1 MPAKERET
9 VRSFSYTEQDGVL
22 YYKNAT
28 ELEPVSEAATTMER
42 IRGMI
47 SIRDITRSLIDLQM
61 RGGTDAEIHELQA
74 DLNDAYDT
82 FTAKYGL
89 LCSTAN
95 KRAFE
100 QDSSYCLLRSLEMI
114 DEDTGKLERKA
125 DMFTKRTINREIVID
140 HVDTASEALAV
151 FIGERACVDLP
162 FMASL
167 LGRENTESIIAE
179 LQGVIY
185 KDPTAGEDPLA
196 GWQTADEYLSGN
208 IQRRLCRTDRTCKGG
223 SYKPR
228 RNWKVTG

>member
-1 MPAKERET
+1 
-9 VRSFSYTEQDGVL
+9 
-22 YYKNAT
+22 
-28 ELEPVSEAATTMER
+28 
-42 IRGMI
+42 
-47 SIRDITRSLIDLQM
+47 M

-100 QDSSYCLLRSLEMI
+100 QDSSYCLLRSLEII

-151 FIGERACVDLP
+151 SIGERACVDLP

-167 LGRENTESIIAE
+167 LGRENTESIVTE

-208 IQRRLCRTDRTCKGG
+208 VRKKLTAAREVAERDPAFAGNVTALEKAQPVDLTAAEIDVDRTGILHAVC
-223 SYKPR
+223 
-228 RNWKVTG
+228 T